1 MEGKHRLIVPSIEDT
16 KHLHS
21 SYTTLHYTAPR
32 CAFASFKSVVAA

>member
-21 SYTTLHYTAPR
+21 SYTTLHHTPLCIR
-32 CAFASFKSVVAA
+32 VI